1 MSIFLTR
8 SPPICGERKS
18 GVDWDLDWD
27 FFGRVVRRGTALQ
40 IFVHFCFHL
49 SDFVEEIL
57 GNLRVV
63 TRQLVL
69 TQCEQRILKRF
80 DTLPCHF

>member
-1 MSIFLTR
+1 
-8 SPPICGERKS
+8 
-18 GVDWDLDWD
+18 
-27 FFGRVVRRGTALQ
+27 
-40 IFVHFCFHL
+40 
-49 SDFVEEIL
+49 
-57 GNLRVV
+57 LRVV